1 MFHMKQRIDV
11 DLALFINLSRLTT
24 AVLVYES
31 IAISADITSHILDK
45 KKPATFYR
53 VSWVFELFYY

>member
-11 DLALFINLSRLTT
+11 DLARLINLLSLTT

-31 IAISADITSHILDK
+31 IAISAEITSHILDK
-45 KKPATFYR
+45 KNPATCYR